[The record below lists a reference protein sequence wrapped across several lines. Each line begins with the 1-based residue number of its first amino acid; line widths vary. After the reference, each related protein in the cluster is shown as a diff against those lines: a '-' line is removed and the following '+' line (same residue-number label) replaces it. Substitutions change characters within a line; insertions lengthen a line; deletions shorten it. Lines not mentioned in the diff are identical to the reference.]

1 MATHWQGDT
10 PPVPAIHL
18 HGLEALLCQALL
30 SRLRNRAHSLHDPT
44 LRRQRRRSLRTYQGQ
59 YMTFR
64 PWIRFFLLAASL
76 TFGGCGNGSSGG
88 MSGDGGAGGE
98 GGAGADLPAFSISDA
113 AAPEGDTGSEDL
125 TFTVTLSEPSSD
137 VVKVAYKT
145 EDDSAQADGA
155 AADGG
160 FDYDSTSATLRFEP
174 GETEQTFTV
183 SVHGDTVGETD
194 ETFNVVL
201 SKPVGA
207 AIADGQAIG
216 TIEND
221 DEPPMLPEV
230 SIADASTTEG
240 NTGVTSVALTITL
253 SEASKLPVSMNYATV
268 DDTAN
273 SGEDYVAAS
282 GAVTFSPGQTS
293 KTVSVVVLG
302 DTQFEP
308 EETLTVSL
316 SNIKNAALDKAD
328 AELAIVNDDL
338 SGPGLSITDA
348 SVSEGSAGSR
358 FLSFGIEL
366 SAASSATVTVDY
378 ATIDGTAS
386 ASGLS
391 ATGGV
396 DYVAASD
403 SLTFAPGETYKQV
416 DVTVYGDTLNE
427 ADETITVE
435 LFNGVGAT
443 VADPQAVG
451 TIVNDDALPSI
462 TIDDVSLLEGA
473 AGTKMATFAVSLAPS
488 SGRSV
493 SVNFYTSNGTALSG
507 SDYVTA
513 SGTLTFEPG
522 ETSGIISVTI
532 NGDLLSEADELFYVS
547 LSGAQNASIQDDLA
561 SGTLLSDDALPL
573 ITIDD
578 VEVLEGDA
586 GTTNAVFTVSLSA
599 SSGQDITVDWT
610 TSNGTATS
618 VQDFTALSGVLL
630 FQAGTVT
637 RTISIAV
644 KGDLTDEPN
653 ETFEVDL
660 SNPLRAS
667 LSDAH
672 GLGTI
677 ITDDSTLPGLNIDDV
692 SLTEQNAGSTTLTF
706 TVTLDTV
713 SAQQVTVNY
722 LAANGTASAGSDYQA
737 KSGTLTFGIGVTTQ
751 NVAITVNG
759 DTLHEPDETL
769 SVTLSAA
776 ANAYIADGL
785 GIGTIE
791 DDDSAPSVAIND
803 VTLTEGNAG
812 TKNATFTVSLSA
824 PSGFQV
830 AVSFAT
836 ADGTAVEGGS
846 AAAGQDDYEAS
857 SDAIV
862 FLPGET
868 SAQIIV
874 PINGDLVPEPS
885 ETFLVQLSAADNA
898 TISDAQGQ
906 CTLSNDDAL
915 PTLSIDDVSLLE
927 GDIGNKTFTFS
938 VTLSKSSGSQVSV
951 SFSTANGTAVSPA
964 DYTATSGSVVF
975 EAGQTVATIS
985 VTVIGENAAEAN
997 NDETFYVNLSS
1008 PVGATVLDG
1017 QGLGTILSD
1026 D

>member
-1 MATHWQGDT
+1 
-10 PPVPAIHL
+10 
-18 HGLEALLCQALL
+18 
-30 SRLRNRAHSLHDPT
+30 
-44 LRRQRRRSLRTYQGQ
+44 
-59 YMTFR
+59 MTFR

-76 TFGGCGNGSSGG
+76 TFGGCGDGSSGG
-88 MSGDGGAGGE
+88 TLGDGGAGGE
-98 GGAGADLPAFSISDA
+98 GGAGADLPSFSISDE

-160 FDYDSTSATLRFEP
+160 SDYDSTSATLRFEP

-183 SVHGDTVGETD
+183 SVNGDTVGETD

-201 SKPVGA
+201 SKPIGA
-207 AIADGQAIG
+207 VIADGQAIG

-230 SIADASTTEG
+230 SIADASTIEG
-240 NTGVTSVALTITL
+240 NAGVTSVALTITL
-253 SEASKLPVSMNYATV
+253 SEASKLPVSMNYATA

-273 SGEDYVAAS
+273 DGEDYVAAS

-293 KTVSVVVLG
+293 KTVSIVVLG

-308 EETLTVSL
+308 DETLTVSL

-328 AELAIVNDDL
+328 AELTIVNDDL
-338 SGPGLSITDA
+338 SGPGLTIVDA

-358 FLSFGIEL
+358 LLSFGIEL
-366 SAASSATVTVDY
+366 SATSSATVTVDY
-378 ATIDGTAS
+378 ATIDGTAI

-435 LFNGVGAT
+435 LFNGVGAS
-443 VADPQAVG
+443 VVDPQAVG
-451 TIVNDDALPSI
+451 TIVNDDAAPSI
-462 TIDDVSLLEGA
+462 TIEDVSLLEGA

-522 ETSGIISVTI
+522 ETSGLVSVTI
-532 NGDLLSEADELFYVS
+532 NGDLLSEADELFYVN
-547 LSGAQNASIQDDLA
+547 LSGAQNASINDDLA
-561 SGTLLSDDALPL
+561 SGTVLSDDALPL

-578 VEVLEGDA
+578 VALLEGDA
-586 GTTNAVFTVSLSA
+586 GTTNALFTVSLSA

-618 VQDFTALSGVLL
+618 VQDFTALNGVLL

-637 RTISIAV
+637 RTISIPV
-644 KGDLTDEPN
+644 KGDTTDEPN

-677 ITDDSTLPGLNIDDV
+677 ITDDSTLPGLNIDDASV
-692 SLTEQNAGSTTLTF
+692 TEQNAGSTTLTF

-751 NVAITVNG
+751 TVAITVNG
-759 DTLHEPDETL
+759 ETLHEPDETL
-769 SVTLSAA
+769 SVSLSAA
-776 ANAYIADGL
+776 ANAYVADGL

-803 VTLTEGNAG
+803 VTLTEGNAD

-836 ADGTAVEGGS
+836 ADGTALEGG
-846 AAAGQDDYEAS
+846 AASAGQDDYEAS

-906 CTLSNDDAL
+906 GTITNDDAL

-927 GDIGNKTFTFS
+927 GDVGNKTFTFS
-938 VTLSKSSGSQVSV
+938 VTLSKPSGSQVSV
-951 SFSTANGTAVSPA
+951 SFGTANGTAVSPS
-964 DYTATSGSVVF
+964 DYTQTSGSVVF
-975 EAGQTVATIS
+975 DAGQTVATIS

-997 NDETFYVNLSS
+997 NDETFYVNLST
-1008 PVGATVLDG
+1008 PVGATVADG